1 MNASGGMHF
10 GHTSY
15 ALKIYPRGVFEMLG
29 QFGFLSEVM
38 YRVRGIICIQYGTP
52 ACAKGGLGVAGGGL
66 ARSSHNAARCPFT
79 VRLHAVRW
87 LFALCSRCVRHA
99 AIVNCRTLPRKPL

>member
-1 MNASGGMHF
+1 MHF

-15 ALKIYPRGVFEMLG
+15 AIKIYPPGVFEMLG

-52 ACAKGGLGVAGGGL
+52 GCAKGGLGVAGGGL
-66 ARSSHNAARCPFT
+66 ARSSFYAARCLFS

-87 LFALCSRCVRHA
+87 AFMLRSRCVRHA
-99 AIVNCRTLPRKPL
+99 AIVN